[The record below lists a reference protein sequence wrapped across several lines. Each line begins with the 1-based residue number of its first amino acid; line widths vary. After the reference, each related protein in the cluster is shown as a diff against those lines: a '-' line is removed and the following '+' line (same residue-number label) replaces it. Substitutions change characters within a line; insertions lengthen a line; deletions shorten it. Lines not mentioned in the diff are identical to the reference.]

1 MYEFWRRKKNS
12 NLFLVEMRSAFKMI
26 TTTTL
31 ALSVCLMVIKEHI
44 FGGVDSA
51 GVDHVQRMQQS
62 TSEVCWELQVMRCQR
77 GNNTHKSSDHIP
89 Q

>member
-1 MYEFWRRKKNS
+1 MNFGEGKKNS

-62 TSEVCWELQVMRCQR
+62 TSGLLGIASYEVLKR
-77 GNNTHKSSDHIP
+77 K
-89 Q
+89 